1 MNHKFKYFAVIFSAF
16 CAISTVNAAKNNPSP
31 EFEKAALEY
40 VNSLDPNKPSDCLGV
55 VQTELTS
62 MQLNMKAH
70 NPNGFGYIE
79 SDTTKEL
86 YKKSQKLKKACQK
99 IRHFQGMPRQKY
111 LEIDNAWIPW
121 MIRTGWNKKEGWTAY
136 SRAHQK
142 N

>member
-1 MNHKFKYFAVIFSAF
+1 MNLKLIAVLL
-16 CAISTVNAAKNNPSP
+16 STVCVAATAHAAKNNPSP
-31 EFEKAALEY
+31 AFEKAVLEY
-40 VNSLDPNKPSDCLGV
+40 VNSLDPNKPADCLGV
-55 VQTELTS
+55 VQAELTS
-62 MQLNMKAH
+62 IRMNMREHKGD
-70 NPNGFGYIE
+70 GFGYIE
-79 SDTTKEL
+79 SDTVKEIF
-86 YKKSQKLKKACQK
+86 KKSQELKKACQK